1 MRVSRLMLVT
11 LRDDPAEAEI
21 VSHRLLLRAGYI
33 RRISSGIYAYL
44 PLLWRV
50 LQKIS
55 AIVRQELNATGALE
69 TLLPQLQPAEL
80 WQSSGRWAGY
90 TAGEG
95 IMFHLVDRQGRELGL
110 GPTHEEVITALTA
123 DLLRSYRQLPVNL
136 YQIQTK
142 FRDEI
147 RPRFGLMRGREFIM
161 KDGYSFH
168 ANEECLRATYA
179 SMDQVYRR
187 IFARCGLRAVAVE
200 ADSGAIGGS
209 ASQEFMVT
217 AAAGEDL
224 ILTSGDGSY
233 AANQERA
240 VSLPS
245 AAVPLAA
252 EGPSE
257 LATPA
262 QSSIDDLCAAHG
274 FDPSQ
279 LVKVL
284 LLAARFGRQV
294 QPLLVCLRGDQQLNE
309 VKLTNAV
316 SAACGP
322 RFGSVLEIQPLTA
335 ATLKAWG
342 LPHGLGA
349 IPFGFVGPHLADHQL
364 LADQGPEV
372 VDDFAG
378 QVGAAGAAADT
389 GDAAAPLANRPPAAV
404 NPQPTLQLVPSFLR
418 LADSTAAELE
428 RFVCG
433 ANRADTHL
441 VGACWQ
447 QLCASAEGG
456 PGTLMPQV
464 LDLRA
469 AQPGDRCMHDPNQQL
484 QAARGIEVGHI
495 FQLGRKYSQAL
506 NANFTN
512 EAGIDEPLWM
522 GCYGIGVSRLAQAAV
537 EQHNDAQGICW
548 PLSIAPFELI
558 VVPANIADAVQAEL
572 AERLYG
578 ELQAAGIEVLLDDR
592 GERAGVK
599 FKDADLLG
607 IPWRLVVGR
616 AAAEGIVEL
625 VERATGHTSQLPAA
639 EISATLVP
647 RIQQQRSGL
656 AQ

>member
-80 WQSSGRWAGY
+80 WQRSGRWAGY

-110 GPTHEEVITALTA
+110 GPTHEEVITALAA

-161 KDGYSFH
+161 KDAYSFH

-179 SMDQVYRR
+179 SMDQAYRR

-240 VSLPS
+240 VSLAA

-252 EGPSE
+252 AGPSE
-257 LATPA
+257 LATPG

-274 FDPSQ
+274 FDASQ

-284 LLAARFGRQV
+284 LLMARFGRQV

-322 RFGSVLEIQPLTA
+322 RYGTVLEIQPLA
-335 ATLKAWG
+335 AAALKAWG
-342 LPHGLGA
+342 LPHGLEA
-349 IPFGFVGPHLADHQL
+349 IPFGFVGPHLADAV
-364 LADQGPEV
+364 LAPGQGPE
-372 VDDFAG
+372 G
-378 QVGAAGAAADT
+378 QVGAAGAAADA
-389 GDAAAPLANRPPAAV
+389 GGAAAGGVAPLVNSQPALAQ
-404 NPQPTLQLVPSFLR
+404 PQPALQLVPSFLR

-433 ANRADTHL
+433 ANGADTHL
-441 VGACWQ
+441 VGASWQ
-447 QLCASAEGG
+447 QLCGPAEGG
-456 PGTLMPQV
+456 PGPLMPAV
-464 LDLRA
+464 VDLRA
-469 AQPGDRCMHDPNQQL
+469 AQPGDRCLHDPSQQL

-506 NANFTN
+506 DANFTN
-512 EAGIDEPLWM
+512 EAGVDEPLWM

-537 EQHNDAQGICW
+537 EQHHDPQGIRW

-625 VERATGHTSQLPAA
+625 VERATGHTSQLAAA

-656 AQ
+656 AK